1 MSKLFQSRKFLLI
14 CVDATV
20 SLAGLAVGFFVQ
32 DADWQRFI
40 LGVIAT
46 LQPVFVA
53 AIVGVA
59 VEDAAAL
66 KAGTH
71 PNQE

>member
-1 MSKLFQSRKFLLI
+1 LS
-14 CVDATV
+14 
-20 SLAGLAVGFFVQ
+20 VGFFVK

-40 LGVIAT
+40 LGVVAA

-59 VEDAAAL
+59 VEDSAAL

-71 PNQE
+71 PNQEE